1 MTSMRDDEGP
11 QTQTQDRDSH
21 DATRDRLWK
30 SFVSTRATA
39 AREALFLHYL
49 PYARALAAQLFAQR
63 HRDDVEFNDFRQ
75 FALIG
80 LLEAIDRYDPEHRV
94 TFETFCTPRVKGAV
108 LDGVQKLTDGQEQI
122 SFMRRMQRERLNSL
136 KAGEVMEDADKH
148 QTLHAVA
155 HLAAGLAIGYMLDET
170 SMLAPSDN
178 APSPEPSPWQG
189 IAWRQ
194 TKERLLAAVSSMPER
209 HRKIIHYHYFNG
221 LQFDQIASI
230 LELSKA
236 RISQMHRDALT
247 QLRDHIGKPDRIYMK
262 T

>member
-1 MTSMRDDEGP
+1 MQDNEGP
-11 QTQTQDRDSH
+11 QTETRDQDSH
-21 DATRDRLWK
+21 GAARDTLWK
-30 SFVSTRATA
+30 TFVSTRATA

-75 FALIG
+75 LALIG
-80 LLEAIDRYDPEHRV
+80 LLEAVDRYDPEHRAA
-94 TFETFCTPRVKGAV
+94 FETFCTPRVKGAV

-122 SFMRRMQRERLNSL
+122 SFIRRMQRERLNSL
-136 KAGEVMEDADKH
+136 KAGQLPEDADKH

-155 HLAAGLAIGYMLDET
+155 NLAAGLAIGYMLDET
-170 SMLAPSDN
+170 SMLAPSEN
-178 APSPEPSPWQG
+178 APSPEPSPWQR

-209 HRKIIHYHYFNG
+209 HRKIIQYHYFNG
-221 LQFDQIASI
+221 LPFDQIASI

-247 QLRDHIGKPDRIYMK
+247 QLRDLIGRPDRIYMK